1 MITPAIKPTIAFRP
15 ISRGL
20 ITAARNSVNRVQE
33 STQKI
38 SKGLNRNEKFA
49 MNYVEFFGSK
59 KTTKILKKNLKS
71 VRDSLISTFSM
82 VKTLRENVAKMSK
95 GGLGAAGGAL
105 GGIAGILGK
114 GLLGGVLGK
123 AVLFS
128 VIGLATGG
136 IAFLLAQ
143 NVGKFF
149 KFLDE
154 NIDKLTPIIEKIVK
168 RTASKTLM
176 PSGVPELLDE
186 VDKNISNN
194 VASILESDKK
204 ISRDKAVAQSVQ
216 LEINRIQKEINKL
229 KIERSQLSFLDIA
242 GIGEKNTAIKRLEQ
256 AQNYLST
263 GDKFS
268 NLKPSFTSTM
278 MFGPRSN
285 AVLSG
290 LNFFSNQFLG
300 GTPVPTGYNNM
311 TAKTRLSTVANF
323 VENSAKS
330 LDTLEFEVLRSSR
343 LAGRFAGEGKTR
355 FYEDVLNYI
364 KAKKSDIGTKEFKVL
379 PEQFD
384 INATRSGNIEEF
396 NNRFGDVLKFKPSK
410 NKQGNVNIIKSGESG
425 NAAASGVSD
434 GEKISANS
442 AEGGF
447 LGVKFL
453 SALNEDL
460 AMERSLSKSVLSVYM

>member
-1 MITPAIKPTIAFRP
+1 M
-15 ISRGL
+15 
-20 ITAARNSVNRVQE
+20 V
-33 STQKI
+33 
-38 SKGLNRNEKFA
+38 
-49 MNYVEFFGSK
+49 
-59 KTTKILKKNLKS
+59 KILKEK
-71 VRDSLISTFSM
+71 
-82 VKTLRENVAKMSK
+82 VAKMSK

-123 AVLFS
+123 AVLFT

-149 KFLDE
+149 KCLDE

-176 PSGVPELLDE
+176 PSGLPELIDE
-186 VDKNISNN
+186 IDTNVSNN

-204 ISRDKAVAQSVQ
+204 ISRDQAVAKSVQ
-216 LEINRIQKEINKL
+216 LEISRLQEEIDKL
-229 KIERSQLSFLDIA
+229 KIERSKLGFLDIV
-242 GIGEKNTAIKRLEQ
+242 GKGEKNTAIQRIKQ
-256 AQNYLST
+256 AQNYLRT

-268 NLKPSFTSTM
+268 NLKPSLGSTL
-278 MFGPRSN
+278 MFGPGSSSI
-285 AVLSG
+285 LSG

-311 TAKTRLSTVANF
+311 TEKSRLNTVINF
-323 VENSAKS
+323 VENSSKS

-343 LAGRFAGEGKTR
+343 LSGRFAGEGKTR

-364 KAKKSDIGTKEFKVL
+364 KAKRKGEQEDFIKNKKIL

-384 INATRSGNIEEF
+384 IGATRRGNIEEF
-396 NNRFGDVLKFKPSK
+396 NSRFGDVLNFKPSSK
-410 NKQGNVNIIKSGESG
+410 SKKDINIIKDGGSG
-425 NAAASGVSD
+425 NTTGSGVGD

-447 LGVKFL
+447 ISIKTL
-453 SALNEDL
+453 SALNEDF
-460 AMERSLSKSVLSVYM
+460 AMERALSKSVLSAYM